1 MKTKVCCISDTAEA
15 LIAAQ
20 KGADW
25 IGLVGPMPS
34 GPGVLSLEQAKGIA
48 TSCRFSARPILLTSA
63 DRAEAILADA
73 DFVGVDAVQ
82 VVRHITSEKAAR
94 LKTSDLHCVQVSM

>member
-25 IGLVGPMPS
+25 IGLVGPMLS

-82 VVRHITSEKAAR
+82 VVRYITSEKAAR